1 MALEQVIGAT
11 DRISAPIDV
20 AGVMAGGTDGQVPAS
35 QLAALQ
41 AENMELRCELEQT
54 RAERSRLFERQR
66 RMMELLKT
74 TNADHLVHDLRNLLN
89 ERELLRTLVESELD

>member
-1 MALEQVIGAT
+1 MEQVIGAT
-11 DRISAPIDV
+11 DRISAPMDV
-20 AGVMAGGTDGQVPAS
+20 TGVLAGGTDGQVGAG
-35 QLAALQ
+35 QLAMLQ
-41 AENMELRCELEQT
+41 AENMELRAELEQA

-89 ERELLRTLVESELD
+89 ERELLRTLCEGQLD

>member
-1 MALEQVIGAT
+1 MALDQVVSAT

-20 AGVMAGGTDGQVPAS
+20 TGVLVGGTDGQPAPA

-66 RMMELLKT
+66 RIMELLKT

-89 ERELLRTLVESELD
+89 ERELLRTLVES